1 MEREPGSDAPVDFGE
16 AGRLVDP
23 PTGALRKTWAWVLI
37 LAYSRQQEVACVGDP
52 SRPTWMQRHGPAC
65 TVVGGVP
72 HRVVR
77 DHLNA
82 GIVKARVDDPQVQS
96 TSREGA
102 EPDGFLLAP
111 GRPRT
116 PEHQGK
122 IEPGGVHDVKRNF
135 LGGRT
140 PTLITQATG
149 DVRRWCLTTAGPRVH
164 GTTKDAPLDRV
175 EAVERAQLTPLP
187 PMPDALA
194 L

>member
-1 MEREPGSDAPVDFGE
+1 
-16 AGRLVDP
+16 
-23 PTGALRKTWAWVLI
+23 
-37 LAYSRQQEVACVGDP
+37 
-52 SRPTWMQRHGPAC
+52 MQRHGPAF

-122 IEPGGVHDVKRNF
+122 VEPGGVHDVKRHV

-140 PTLITQATG
+140 PTLITQAKG
-149 DVRRWCLTTAGPRVH
+149 DVRRWGLTTAGQRVH
-164 GTTKDAPLDRV
+164 GTTKDAPLARV
-175 EAVERAQLTPLP
+175 AAVERAQLQPWP
-187 PMPDALA
+187 PMPYALA
-194 L
+194 LCTQVNLQRDCAVVCEQACDSAPCRLVGQRRWGRGGSQEGRL